1 MDKKNYVISSSNNYK
16 LNGLEDYKKARQ
28 YLDWYIQELESDVNV
43 DGQLSYLENE
53 MKQELTPEEEQEMS
67 YLARKMMSTALTMT
81 DGDTAR
87 YKELIE
93 KKHGTNEEIEEE
105 HRQNRKKFLK
115 LQEKLSKKVIK

>member
-1 MDKKNYVISSSNNYK
+1 
-16 LNGLEDYKKARQ
+16 
-28 YLDWYIQELESDVNV
+28 
-43 DGQLSYLENE
+43 

-67 YLARKMMSTALTMT
+67 YLARKMMSTVLTMT
-81 DGDTAR
+81 DDDTAR

-93 KKHGTNEEIEEE
+93 KKYGTNEEIEEE